1 MYKYANTRK
10 KKRKRLDVCGM
21 SSRGMP
27 KRKRMWSTHGDA
39 RKTVKTKST
48 LYLYARE
55 KKNATE
61 NENGKH
67 EIKNNKR

>member
-1 MYKYANTRK
+1 MLTHEK

-55 KKNATE
+55 KKKIPRKTKTE
-61 NENGKH
+61 NTK
-67 EIKNNKR
+67 